1 MEQLG
6 SMAPMILFLVLI
18 FAMMYFLMIRP
29 QRKKQKEH
37 EQMESEL
44 KRGDKVV
51 TIGGIYGRIDSVSE
65 ISVVLKVES
74 GATIRVAKKS
84 IAGKQT
90 EK

>member
-1 MEQLG
+1 MDQLG
-6 SMAPMILFLVLI
+6 SVAPLIIFVVLI

-37 EQMESEL
+37 EEMESEL
-44 KRGDKVV
+44 KHGDKVV
-51 TIGGIYGRIDSVSE
+51 TIGGIYGRIDSVGE
-65 ISVVLKVES
+65 ISLVLKVES

>member
-37 EQMESEL
+37 EEMESEL
-44 KRGDKVV
+44 RKGDKVV
-51 TIGGIYGRIDSVSE
+51 TIGGIYGRIDNVSE
-65 ISVVLKVES
+65 ISVILKVES

-84 IAGKQT
+84 VAGKQT

>member
-1 MEQLG
+1 MEQLS

-37 EQMESEL
+37 EEMESEL
-44 KRGDKVV
+44 KHGDKVV
-51 TIGGIYGRIDSVSE
+51 TIGGIYGRIDSVGE
-65 ISVVLKVES
+65 ISLVLKVES